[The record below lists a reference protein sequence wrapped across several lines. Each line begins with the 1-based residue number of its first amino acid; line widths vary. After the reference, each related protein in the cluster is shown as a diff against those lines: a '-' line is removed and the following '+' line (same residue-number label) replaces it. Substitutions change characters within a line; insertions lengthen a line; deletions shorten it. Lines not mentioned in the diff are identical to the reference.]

1 MKVSRIPIQAQAARF
16 LVDGVRRKWGY
27 ALLYPDNLTT
37 VVSPADPVG
46 YLGGP
51 MVFLGFGIPLYHMI
65 GWLGIVVGALM
76 GRYAGDAYNKRQA
89 IRDAP
94 ARGDGVTVIPLDS
107 IIGVRTMKSLEFGGW
122 WEFQTLVVT
131 TADGTEYGFRGRT
144 GNWQAYLTSAL
155 ALRGREVRGTVESIT
170 IMPWKACPEG

>member
-1 MKVSRIPIQAQAARF
+1 MKVSRIPLQAQAARF

-27 ALLYPDNLTT
+27 VLLYPDSLTT

-51 MVFLGFGIPLYHMI
+51 MVFLGFGIPMYHLI

-94 ARGDGVTVIPLDS
+94 ARGDGVAVIPLDL
-107 IIGVRTMKSLEFGGW
+107 ITGVRTGRSEGIAGW
-122 WEFQTLVVT
+122 WGFQTLVVT
-131 TADGTEYGFRGRT
+131 TADGTEYGFRGKM
-144 GNWQAYLTSAL
+144 GSWQAYLTSAL
-155 ALRGREVRGTVESIT
+155 ALRGREVRGTVEGIT